1 MCIFF
6 KQPNFALTHA
16 VLNEDYSVSGD
27 LEVVFG
33 PCDPCTFTLESE
45 FNSISILDDAIL
57 ESSQSFAINV
67 PLALNTVPVDTGV
80 SSVLVTI
87 VDEGE
92 FP

>member
-1 MCIFF
+1 MFF
-6 KQPNFALTHA
+6 KQPNFALAHA

-33 PCDPCTFTLESE
+33 PCDPCTFQLESE
-45 FNSISILDDAIL
+45 FNSISIHDDAIL
-57 ESSQSFAINV
+57 ESSQSFAINI
-67 PLALNTVPVDTGV
+67 PQALNTVPVDTA
-80 SSVLVTI
+80 SSNTLVTI

>member
-1 MCIFF
+1 MFF
-6 KQPNFALTHA
+6 KQPNFALAHS

-33 PCDPCTFTLESE
+33 PCDSCTFPLESE
-45 FNSISILDDAIL
+45 FNSISILHDAIL
-57 ESSQSFAINV
+57 ENSQSFAINIPV
-67 PLALNTVPVDTGV
+67 AENTVPVDAAV

>member
-1 MCIFF
+1 MFF
-6 KQPNFALTHA
+6 KQPNFALAHA

-33 PCDPCTFTLESE
+33 PCDPCTFPLEFE
-45 FNSISILDDAIL
+45 DNSISILHDDIL
-57 ESSQSFAINV
+57 ESSQSFAINI
-67 PLALNTVPVDTGV
+67 PQALNAVDTA
-80 SSVLVTI
+80 SANTLVTI